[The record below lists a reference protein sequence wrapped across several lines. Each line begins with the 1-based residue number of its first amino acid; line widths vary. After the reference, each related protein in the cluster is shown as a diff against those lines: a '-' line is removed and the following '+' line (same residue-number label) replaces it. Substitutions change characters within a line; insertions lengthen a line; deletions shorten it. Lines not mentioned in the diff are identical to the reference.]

1 MALLKL
7 NRINK
12 GGEILINTEHILLV
26 ELESRTTTI
35 HMTHNLI
42 FSVDETPD
50 IISDKLERLHTARI
64 SNALE
69 QSRLTGKPG

>member
-26 ELESRTTTI
+26 ELESKTTTI

-50 IISDKLERLHTARI
+50 TISEKLERLHTTRI
-64 SNALE
+64 SNAIQ
-69 QSRLTGKPG
+69 QSGLAGKPG